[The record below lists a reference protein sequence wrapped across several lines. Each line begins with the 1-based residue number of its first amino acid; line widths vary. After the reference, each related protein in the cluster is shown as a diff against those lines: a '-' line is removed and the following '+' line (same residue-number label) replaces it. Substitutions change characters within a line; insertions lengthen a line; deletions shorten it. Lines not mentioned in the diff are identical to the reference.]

1 MQQVVD
7 LAMDMKLGIN
17 RSDLSNAFITREKEI
32 YADSKDK
39 EKKKRSTKILKK
51 KSDKDSY
58 KSIFE
63 NFHSI
68 DLLG

>member
-1 MQQVVD
+1 
-7 LAMDMKLGIN
+7 MKLGIN
-17 RSDLSNAFITREKEI
+17 RRDLSNAFVTREKEI
-32 YADSKDK
+32 YADAKDK
-39 EKKKRSTKILKK
+39 KKKKQKAKILKN
-51 KSDKDSY
+51 KSNKDSF

>member
-1 MQQVVD
+1 ME
-7 LAMDMKLGIN
+7 MKPGIN
-17 RSDLSNAFITREKEI
+17 RSYLSDMFIKREREI

-39 EKKKRSTKILKK
+39 EKKRQRKKNLKK
-51 KSDKDSY
+51 KSGKDGY
-58 KSIFE
+58 KGIFE

>member
-1 MQQVVD
+1 MQHVVY
-7 LAMDMKLGIN
+7 LTMDMKLGIT
-17 RSDLSNAFITREKEI
+17 RSDLSNAFLTREKEI
-32 YADSKDK
+32 FADSKDK
-39 EKKKRSTKILKK
+39 EKKKRSTKNLKK
-51 KSDKDSY
+51 KSRKDSY

>member
-1 MQQVVD
+1 
-7 LAMDMKLGIN
+7 MKLGIN
-17 RSDLSNAFITREKEI
+17 RRDLSNAFVTREKEI
-32 YADSKDK
+32 YADAKDK
-39 EKKKRSTKILKK
+39 EKKKQKAN
-51 KSDKDSY
+51 KDSF

>member
-1 MQQVVD
+1 
-7 LAMDMKLGIN
+7 MDMKLGIN
-17 RSDLSNAFITREKEI
+17 RSDLSTAFIRREQEI
-32 YADSKDK
+32 SADSKDK
-39 EKKKRSTKILKK
+39 EKKKQRKKTVKK

-58 KSIFE
+58 KGIFE

>member
-1 MQQVVD
+1 
-7 LAMDMKLGIN
+7 MDMKLGIN
-17 RSDLSNAFITREKEI
+17 RRDLSNAFVTREKEI
-32 YADSKDK
+32 YADAKDK
-39 EKKKRSTKILKK
+39 EKKKQKATILKK
-51 KSDKDSY
+51 KSNKDSF

>member
-1 MQQVVD
+1 
-7 LAMDMKLGIN
+7 MDMKLGIN
-17 RSDLSNAFITREKEI
+17 RRDLSNAFVTREKEI
-32 YADSKDK
+32 YADAKDK
-39 EKKKRSTKILKK
+39 EKKKQKAKIFKK
-51 KSDKDSY
+51 KSNNDSF

>member
-1 MQQVVD
+1 
-7 LAMDMKLGIN
+7 MDMKLVIN
-17 RSDLSNAFITREKEI
+17 RRELSNAFVTREKEI
-32 YADSKDK
+32 YADAKDK
-39 EKKKRSTKILKK
+39 EKKKQKVKILKK
-51 KSDKDSY
+51 KSNKDSF

>member
-1 MQQVVD
+1 
-7 LAMDMKLGIN
+7 MDMKLGIN
-17 RSDLSNAFITREKEI
+17 RRDLSNAFVTREKEI
-32 YADSKDK
+32 YADAKDK
-39 EKKKRSTKILKK
+39 EKKKQKAKTLKK
-51 KSDKDSY
+51 KSNKDSF

>member
-1 MQQVVD
+1 
-7 LAMDMKLGIN
+7 MKLGIS
-17 RSDLSNAFITREKEI
+17 RSDLSNAFVTREKEI
-32 YADSKDK
+32 YADAKDK
-39 EKKKRSTKILKK
+39 EKKKQKAKILKK
-51 KSDKDSY
+51 KSNKDNF

>member
-1 MQQVVD
+1 
-7 LAMDMKLGIN
+7 MDMKLGIS

-32 YADSKDK
+32 YADVKDK
-39 EKKKRSTKILKK
+39 EKKKQKAKILKK
-51 KSDKDSY
+51 KSNKDGF
-58 KSIFE
+58 KSVFE

>member
-1 MQQVVD
+1 
-7 LAMDMKLGIN
+7 MDMKLGIS

-32 YADSKDK
+32 YADAKDK
-39 EKKKRSTKILKK
+39 EKKKRTTKVLKK
-51 KSDKDSY
+51 KSKKDGF
-58 KSIFE
+58 KSVFE

>member
-1 MQQVVD
+1 
-7 LAMDMKLGIN
+7 MKLGTS
-17 RSDLSNAFITREKEI
+17 RRDLSNAFVTREKEI
-32 YADSKDK
+32 YANAKDK
-39 EKKKRSTKILKK
+39 EKKHNKAKMLKK
-51 KSDKDSY
+51 KSSKDGF

>member
-1 MQQVVD
+1 
-7 LAMDMKLGIN
+7 MDMKLGIS

-32 YADSKDK
+32 YADAKDK
-39 EKKKRSTKILKK
+39 EKKKRTTKILKK
-51 KSDKDSY
+51 KSKKDGL
-58 KSIFE
+58 KSVFE